1 MLLDVLDALTSSRL
15 NKGNSTRIQECF
27 CHGGFSWQWEGA
39 CWAGLGWPQKPGIQ
53 LIYKGIQ

>member
-15 NKGNSTRIQECF
+15 NKSNSRGMQECF
-27 CHGGFSWQWEGA
+27 CRGGSPGSGKVV
-39 CWAGLGWPQKPGIQ
+39 AGLGCPQKPGAQ